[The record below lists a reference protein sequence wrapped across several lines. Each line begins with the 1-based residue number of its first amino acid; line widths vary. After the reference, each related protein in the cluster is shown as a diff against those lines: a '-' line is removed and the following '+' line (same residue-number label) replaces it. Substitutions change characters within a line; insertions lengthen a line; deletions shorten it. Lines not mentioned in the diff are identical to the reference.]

1 MRSALSLR
9 SRFLLLI
16 LLGVLVPLGAI
27 GLWLTRSARRS
38 GEDLVRARL
47 EESLSET
54 VAAAGRQWTL
64 SQSVLLD
71 LGESRAV
78 QAALREGRHV
88 KENADA
94 GSLEQLEELW
104 SASVTSV
111 VTVEIRDSRGKPLG
125 RLPDD
130 LDFETGGPAP
140 QQLEVLPHTVTI
152 RDRFSGEPL
161 GKLEVELRTESLLP
175 AGIVTAGLGGSILAL
190 FDVRTGN
197 PLVPLNIDPEILST
211 ERFIWLG
218 EDWLAVE
225 RRVGQPPL
233 RFVMA
238 GPVGPLTRPFDE
250 AARRGTIALL
260 LVIFLVFVLT
270 TLFTRRLTR
279 SLEHLSEAASGVSRG
294 DLSRRADEKGP
305 PEVQATA
312 RAFNSMTGSLRRVL
326 QELSQQEAVA
336 AVGEFAASL
345 AHEVRNPLTSVSV
358 DLQRGRRKMKSR
370 PEEAQA
376 LVDRALGEIERL
388 NRSVTDFLRIAR
400 SGRVSLGRVDL
411 RMPLEA
417 AIRAAQP
424 HFQAKGTA
432 FDHVS
437 PSAPVWVR
445 AGEGALEQLLLNLLL
460 NAADATQS
468 GRRAGLVVEVGDNE
482 AKISVWDEGL
492 GISPEDL
499 GRIFDPFFSTKDEG
513 TGLGLS
519 IARRIARAHGS
530 ELKAESIPGEGTTF
544 RFSLPIE
551 GGEPTRIVTPGK
563 NAGNGS

>member
-1 MRSALSLR
+1 
-9 SRFLLLI
+9 
-16 LLGVLVPLGAI
+16 VPL
-27 GLWLTRSARRS
+27 S
-38 GEDLVRARL
+38 
-47 EESLSET
+47 
-54 VAAAGRQWTL
+54 
-64 SQSVLLD
+64 
-71 LGESRAV
+71 
-78 QAALREGRHV
+78 
-88 KENADA
+88 
-94 GSLEQLEELW
+94 
-104 SASVTSV
+104 
-111 VTVEIRDSRGKPLG
+111 
-125 RLPDD
+125 
-130 LDFETGGPAP
+130 
-140 QQLEVLPHTVTI
+140 

-270 TLFTRRLTR
+270 TLFTRRLTG
-279 SLEHLSEAASGVSRG
+279 SLEHLSETASGVSRG

-358 DLQRGRRKMKSR
+358 DLQRCRRKMESR

-432 FDHVS
+432 FDHIS
-437 PSAPVWVR
+437 PPAPVWVR

-530 ELKAESIPGEGTTF
+530 ELEVESIPEEGTTF

-551 GGEPTRIVTPGK
+551 GGEPTPIVTPRTK
-563 NAGNGS
+563 AGNDS